1 MASDPLYL
9 SIGFSIT
16 VILTLFFSGKAF
28 KNARIPVTILL
39 IWLIIQSLIA
49 STGFYTV
56 TNTLPPRMMALLAPP
71 MLCIAVL
78 FISAKGRNF
87 IDTLNTEWLNWL
99 HTVRVPVEI
108 CLLLLFNAGLVPK
121 LMTFEGIN
129 FDIISGLSAPLVVY
143 YGYRRKTWS
152 RNILLT
158 WNIICLALLFN
169 IAYHGIL
176 SVPTPFQ
183 RFGFEQPNIGLTYFP
198 YILLPGFIV
207 PAVLFAH
214 LVSIRQLIRK

>member
-1 MASDPLYL
+1 MAPAPLYL
-9 SIGFSIT
+9 SIIFSIT
-16 VILTLFFSGKAF
+16 VILTLFFLGSTF
-28 KNARIPVTILL
+28 KNARIPITILL

-56 TNTLPPRMMALLAPP
+56 TDTLPPRMMALLAPP
-71 MLCIAVL
+71 MLCIAIL
-78 FISAKGRNF
+78 FISAKGRKF

>member
-1 MASDPLYL
+1 MAPAPLYL
-9 SIGFSIT
+9 SIIFSIT
-16 VILTLFFSGKAF
+16 VILTLFFLGSTF
-28 KNARIPVTILL
+28 KNAHIPITILL

-71 MLCIAVL
+71 ILCIALL
-78 FISAKGRNF
+78 FISAKGRNY

>member
-1 MASDPLYL
+1 MPSSPLYL

-16 VILTLFFSGKAF
+16 VILTLYFLGRAF
-28 KNARIPVTILL
+28 KNARVPVTILL
-39 IWLIIQSLIA
+39 IWLTLQSIIA

-56 TNTLPPRMMALLAPP
+56 THTLPPRMMALLAPP
-71 MLCIAVL
+71 MLCIAAF
-78 FISAKGRNF
+78 FISAKGRSY
-87 IDTLNTEWLNWL
+87 IDSLNAEWLNWL

-108 CLLLLFNAGLVPK
+108 CLLLLFNVGLVPR

-143 YGYRRKTWS
+143 FGYKRKTWS
-152 RNILLT
+152 KNVLIA
-158 WNIICLALLFN
+158 WNIVCLALLLN

-183 RFGFEQPNIGLTYFP
+183 RFGFEQPNIGLTYVP
-198 YILLPGFIV
+198 YVLLPGFIV

-214 LVSIRQLIRK
+214 LVSIRQLIKK

>member
-1 MASDPLYL
+1 MAPAPLYL
-9 SIGFSIT
+9 SIIFSIT
-16 VILTLFFSGKAF
+16 VILTLFFLGSTF
-28 KNARIPVTILL
+28 KNARIPITILL

-71 MLCIAVL
+71 ILCIALL
-78 FISAKGRNF
+78 FISAKGRNY
-87 IDTLNTEWLNWL
+87 IDTLNTEWLTWL

>member
-1 MASDPLYL
+1 MAPAPLYL
-9 SIGFSIT
+9 SIIFSIT
-16 VILTLFFSGKAF
+16 VILTLFFLGSTF
-28 KNARIPVTILL
+28 KNARIPITILL

-71 MLCIAVL
+71 ILCIALL
-78 FISAKGRNF
+78 FISAKGRNS

>member
-1 MASDPLYL
+1 MVPAPLYL

-16 VILTLFFSGKAF
+16 VILTLFFWGKAF
-28 KNARIPVTILL
+28 KNARLPVTILL
-39 IWLIIQSLIA
+39 IWLIVQSLIA

-71 MLCIAVL
+71 MLCIAIL
-78 FISAKGRNF
+78 FIRAKGRNY

-152 RNILLT
+152 KNILLT

-198 YILLPGFIV
+198 YVLLPGFIV

-214 LVSIRQLIRK
+214 LVSIRQLIKK

>member
-1 MASDPLYL
+1 MAPAPLYL
-9 SIGFSIT
+9 SIIFSIT
-16 VILTLFFSGKAF
+16 VILTLFFLGSTF
-28 KNARIPVTILL
+28 KNARIPITILL

-71 MLCIAVL
+71 ILCIALL
-78 FISAKGRNF
+78 FISAKGRNY

>member
-1 MASDPLYL
+1 MAPAPLYL
-9 SIGFSIT
+9 SIIFSIT
-16 VILTLFFSGKAF
+16 VILTLFFLGSTF
-28 KNARIPVTILL
+28 KNARIPITILL

-71 MLCIAVL
+71 ILCIALL
-78 FISAKGRNF
+78 FISAKGRNY

-108 CLLLLFNAGLVPK
+108 CLLLLFNAGLIPK

>member
-1 MASDPLYL
+1 MAPAPLYL
-9 SIGFSIT
+9 SIIFSIT
-16 VILTLFFSGKAF
+16 VILTLFFLGSTF
-28 KNARIPVTILL
+28 KNARIPITILL

-71 MLCIAVL
+71 ILCIALL
-78 FISAKGRNF
+78 FISAKGRNY

-214 LVSIRQLIRK
+214 LASIRQLIRK

>member
-1 MASDPLYL
+1 MAPAPLYL
-9 SIGFSIT
+9 SIIFSIT
-16 VILTLFFSGKAF
+16 VILTLFFLGSTF
-28 KNARIPVTILL
+28 KNARIPITILL

-71 MLCIAVL
+71 ILCIALL
-78 FISAKGRNF
+78 FISAKGRNY
-87 IDTLNTEWLNWL
+87 IDTLNTEWLNCL
-99 HTVRVPVEI
+99 HTVSVPVEI

-183 RFGFEQPNIGLTYFP
+183 RFGFEQPNIGLTYVP

>member
-1 MASDPLYL
+1 
-9 SIGFSIT
+9 
-16 VILTLFFSGKAF
+16 
-28 KNARIPVTILL
+28 
-39 IWLIIQSLIA
+39 
-49 STGFYTV
+49 
-56 TNTLPPRMMALLAPP
+56 MMALLAPP
-71 MLCIAVL
+71 MLCIVIL
-78 FISAKGRNF
+78 FIRAKGRNY

-152 RNILLT
+152 KNILLT

-198 YILLPGFIV
+198 YVLLPGLIV

-214 LVSIRQLIRK
+214 LVSIRQLI

>member
-1 MASDPLYL
+1 MAPAPLYL
-9 SIGFSIT
+9 SIIFSIT
-16 VILTLFFSGKAF
+16 VILTLFFLGSTF
-28 KNARIPVTILL
+28 KNARIPITILL

-71 MLCIAVL
+71 ILCIALL
-78 FISAKGRNF
+78 FISAKGRNY
-87 IDTLNTEWLNWL
+87 IDTLYTEWLTWL